1 MICIEKVLTQPV
13 PSDIYTIG
21 APEDVLFFDIET
33 TGLSARSAGLYLIG
47 VLTYTAD
54 ASIAKDRNIASSS
67 DEAQL
72 SAGPSAHRAAS
83 APTSRTTSP
92 DSNEPEAAGHWTLLQ
107 YFCEDVAD
115 EPAVLQAFF
124 ELLRTK
130 KILISYNGDGFD
142 IPFLRHMVE
151 QYRLRASRPHHST
164 ALHERANC
172 PATDES
178 AIADARPLYSFD
190 TVESFDLFKKFR
202 PLKRLLGLPD
212 LKLKSCERFLG
223 IDREDRFTGGELIE
237 VYFEWQKTK
246 APALLDTLL
255 LHNAEDIAN
264 LPNLLPL
271 HRYRSLPHS
280 DFQLRAHECLQ
291 DGTTPIVHLSFTL
304 LSPMSPSAHAP
315 VENGTREATDDRRQ
329 HDTETGVSDARE
341 VTNDRRLHCTDASEN
356 GTREA
361 TDDRRQHGT
370 ETDENDAREVT
381 DDRRLHWPA
390 LTLPKPMDLRGDF
403 WALHAEGSAVELY
416 VQLFEGERKL
426 FFADFEH
433 YYYLPAEDQVIH
445 QSLAAFVD
453 RSARKK
459 ACARNCY
466 QRVSGCFLPECSEV
480 YTPALR
486 AEYRDKLRYAQYSD
500 TLFDDE
506 AKAVAYLKSF
516 LEAAL

>member
-1 MICIEKVLTQPV
+1 MNRKVHMIRIEKALTQPV
-13 PSDIYTIG
+13 PSDLYMIG

-47 VLTYTAD
+47 VLAYTD
-54 ASIAKDRNIASSS
+54 KS
-67 DEAQL
+67 
-72 SAGPSAHRAAS
+72 
-83 APTSRTTSP
+83 
-92 DSNEPEAAGHWTLLQ
+92 WTLLQ
-107 YFCEDVAD
+107 FFCEDVAD

-124 ELLRTK
+124 ELLHTK
-130 KILISYNGDGFD
+130 KILVSYNGDGFD
-142 IPFLRHMVE
+142 IPFLRHMLE
-151 QYRLRASRPHHST
+151 QYGLP
-164 ALHERANC
+164 
-172 PATDES
+172 
-178 AIADARPLYSFD
+178 YSFD
-190 TVESFDLFKKFR
+190 AVESFDLFKKFR

-246 APALLDTLL
+246 TPALLDTLL

-271 HRYRSLPHS
+271 LRYRSLPHS
-280 DFQLRAHECLQ
+280 DFQLRAHERLQ
-291 DGTTPIVHLSFTL
+291 DGGTPLVHLSFTL

-315 VENGTREATDDRRQ
+315 AENATREATDERRQ
-329 HDTETGVSDARE
+329 HHPGAVGNSPRE
-341 VTNDRRLHCTDASEN
+341 E
-356 GTREA
+356 
-361 TDDRRQHGT
+361 TDDRRQ
-370 ETDENDAREVT
+370 
-381 DDRRLHWPA
+381 HWPA

-445 QSLAAFVD
+445 QSLAEFVD

-466 QRVSGCFLPECSEV
+466 QRVTGCFLPEWNEL
-480 YTPALR
+480 YTPALQ

-506 AKAVAYLKSF
+506 VKAVTYLKSF

>member
-1 MICIEKVLTQPV
+1 MIRIEKTLTQPV

-47 VLTYTAD
+47 MLTYTD
-54 ASIAKDRNIASSS
+54 KK
-67 DEAQL
+67 
-72 SAGPSAHRAAS
+72 
-83 APTSRTTSP
+83 
-92 DSNEPEAAGHWTLLQ
+92 WTLLQ

-124 ELLRTK
+124 DLLRTK
-130 KILISYNGDGFD
+130 KTLISYNGDGFD
-142 IPFLRHMVE
+142 IPFLRHMLE
-151 QYRLRASRPHHST
+151 QYGLP
-164 ALHERANC
+164 
-172 PATDES
+172 
-178 AIADARPLYSFD
+178 YSFD
-190 TVESFDLFKKFR
+190 AVESFDLFKKFR
-202 PLKRLLGLPD
+202 PLKRLLNLPD

-246 APALLDTLL
+246 VPAQLDTLL

-271 HRYRSLPHS
+271 LRYRALPHS
-280 DFQLRAHECLQ
+280 DFQLRAHERLQ
-291 DGTTPIVHLSFTL
+291 DAGTPLVHLSFTL
-304 LSPMSPSAHAP
+304 LSPMPPSAHTLA
-315 VENGTREATDDRRQ
+315 ENDTREMTDERGQHCPDAGGNDVREAQDDRRQ
-329 HDTETGVSDARE
+329 H
-341 VTNDRRLHCTDASEN
+341 
-356 GTREA
+356 
-361 TDDRRQHGT
+361 
-370 ETDENDAREVT
+370 
-381 DDRRLHWPA
+381 WPA
-390 LTLPKPMDLRGDF
+390 LALPRPMDLRGDF

-445 QSLAAFVD
+445 QSLAEFVD

-480 YTPALR
+480 YTPALQ

-500 TLFDDE
+500 ALFDDE
-506 AKAVAYLKSF
+506 VKAAAYLKSF

>member
-1 MICIEKVLTQPV
+1 MIRIEKVLTQPV
-13 PSDIYTIG
+13 PSDIYMIG

-47 VLTYTAD
+47 VLTYTD
-54 ASIAKDRNIASSS
+54 KN
-67 DEAQL
+67 
-72 SAGPSAHRAAS
+72 
-83 APTSRTTSP
+83 
-92 DSNEPEAAGHWTLLQ
+92 WTLLQ

-124 ELLRTK
+124 DLLRTK

-142 IPFLRHMVE
+142 IPFLRHMIE
-151 QYRLRASRPHHST
+151 QYGLRAPRPQHGT
-164 ALHERANC
+164 ALHDRADC
-172 PATDES
+172 PATDGS
-178 AIADARPLYSFD
+178 AIDDAPPLYSFD

-202 PLKRLLGLPD
+202 PLKHLLGLPD

-271 HRYRSLPHS
+271 LRYRSLPHS
-280 DFQLRAHECLQ
+280 DFQLRAHERLQ
-291 DGTTPIVHLSFTL
+291 DGGTPLVHLSFTL

-315 VENGTREATDDRRQ
+315 AENATREATDERRQ
-329 HDTETGVSDARE
+329 HHPGAVGNS
-341 VTNDRRLHCTDASEN
+341 
-356 GTREA
+356 TRE
-361 TDDRRQHGT
+361 
-370 ETDENDAREVT
+370 ET

-390 LTLPKPMDLRGDF
+390 LTLPRPMDLRGDF

-445 QSLAAFVD
+445 QSLAEFVD

-506 AKAVAYLKSF
+506 AKAVTYLKSF
-516 LEAAL
+516 LAVYGV

>member
-1 MICIEKVLTQPV
+1 MKGKVHMICIEKVLTQPV

-54 ASIAKDRNIASSS
+54 ASIARESNIIASL
-67 DEAQL
+67 DT
-72 SAGPSAHRAAS
+72 S
-83 APTSRTTSP
+83 APES
-92 DSNEPEAAGHWTLLQ
+92 AGHWTLLQ

-142 IPFLRHMVE
+142 IPFLRHMLE
-151 QYRLRASRPHHST
+151 QYGLP
-164 ALHERANC
+164 
-172 PATDES
+172 
-178 AIADARPLYSFD
+178 YSFD

-202 PLKRLLGLPD
+202 PLKRLLDLPD

-271 HRYRSLPHS
+271 LRYRSLPHS
-280 DFQLRAHECLQ
+280 DFCLRAHERLQ
-291 DGTTPIVHLSFTL
+291 DGVTPLVHLSFTF
-304 LSPMSPSAHAP
+304 LSPMPPSAHAS
-315 VENGTREATDDRRQ
+315 VEN
-329 HDTETGVSDARE
+329 DT
-341 VTNDRRLHCTDASEN
+341 
-356 GTREA
+356 
-361 TDDRRQHGT
+361 
-370 ETDENDAREVT
+370 REVT
-381 DDRRLHWPA
+381 DDRHLHWPA

-426 FFADFEH
+426 FFTDFEH

-445 QSLAAFVD
+445 QSLAEFVD

-466 QRVSGCFLPECSEV
+466 QRVSGCFLPELSEV

-506 AKAVAYLKSF
+506 AKAIAYLKSF
-516 LEAAL
+516 LVYGV

>member
-1 MICIEKVLTQPV
+1 MIRIEKVLTQPV

-33 TGLSARSAGLYLIG
+33 TGLAARSAGLYLIG
-47 VLTYTAD
+47 VLTYTD
-54 ASIAKDRNIASSS
+54 KN
-67 DEAQL
+67 
-72 SAGPSAHRAAS
+72 
-83 APTSRTTSP
+83 
-92 DSNEPEAAGHWTLLQ
+92 WMLLQ
-107 YFCEDVAD
+107 YFCEDVSD

-151 QYRLRASRPHHST
+151 QYGLRAPRPHHST
-164 ALHERANC
+164 VLHDRADC
-172 PATDES
+172 PATDGS
-178 AIADARPLYSFD
+178 AIDDTRPLYSFD

-202 PLKRLLGLPD
+202 PLKHLLGLPD

-271 HRYRSLPHS
+271 LRYRSLPHS
-280 DFQLRAHECLQ
+280 DFQLRAHERLQ
-291 DGTTPIVHLSFTL
+291 DGATPLVHLSFTL

-315 VENGTREATDDRRQ
+315 AENGT
-329 HDTETGVSDARE
+329 
-341 VTNDRRLHCTDASEN
+341 
-356 GTREA
+356 
-361 TDDRRQHGT
+361 
-370 ETDENDAREVT
+370 REVT
-381 DDRRLHWPA
+381 DDRRQHWPA
-390 LTLPKPMDLRGDF
+390 LTLPRPVDLRGDF
-403 WALHAEGSAVELY
+403 WALHAEGRAVELY

-445 QSLAAFVD
+445 QSLAEFVD

-506 AKAVAYLKSF
+506 AKAVTYLKSF

>member
-33 TGLSARSAGLYLIG
+33 TGLSARNAGLYLIG
-47 VLTYTAD
+47 VLTYTTD
-54 ASIAKDRNIASSS
+54 ASIAKERNTASSS
-67 DEAQL
+67 DEVQL
-72 SAGPSAHRAAS
+72 SAVPSAHRAAS
-83 APTSRTTSP
+83 APTSRITASP
-92 DSNEPEAAGHWTLLQ
+92 DRSEPETAGHWTLLQ
-107 YFCEDVAD
+107 YFCKDVAD

-142 IPFLRHMVE
+142 IPFLRHMLE
-151 QYRLRASRPHHST
+151 QYGLP
-164 ALHERANC
+164 
-172 PATDES
+172 
-178 AIADARPLYSFD
+178 YSFD

-202 PLKRLLGLPD
+202 PLKRLLDLPD

-271 HRYRSLPHS
+271 LRYRSLPHS
-280 DFQLRAHECLQ
+280 DFRLRAHERLQ
-291 DGTTPIVHLSFTL
+291 DGSTPLVHLSFTF
-304 LSPMSPSAHAP
+304 LSPMPPSAHAS
-315 VENGTREATDDRRQ
+315 VENDIRKATDDRRLHCTDTGENGTREATDDRRL
-329 HDTETGVSDARE
+329 HCTDAGENDIRE
-341 VTNDRRLHCTDASEN
+341 VTDDRRLHCTDTGES

-361 TDDRRQHGT
+361 TDNRRLHCTNAGGNGT
-370 ETDENDAREVT
+370 REVT

-416 VQLFEGERKL
+416 VQLFKGERKL

-445 QSLAAFVD
+445 QSLAEFVD

-506 AKAVAYLKSF
+506 AKAIAYLKSF
-516 LEAAL
+516 LETAVH

>member
-47 VLTYTAD
+47 VLTYTTD
-54 ASIAKDRNIASSS
+54 ASIAKERNTASSS
-67 DEAQL
+67 DEVQL
-72 SAGPSAHRAAS
+72 SAVPSAHRAAS
-83 APTSRTTSP
+83 APES
-92 DSNEPEAAGHWTLLQ
+92 AGHWTLLQ

-142 IPFLRHMVE
+142 IPFLRHMLE
-151 QYRLRASRPHHST
+151 QYGLP
-164 ALHERANC
+164 
-172 PATDES
+172 
-178 AIADARPLYSFD
+178 YSFD

-202 PLKRLLGLPD
+202 PLKHLLGLPD

-271 HRYRSLPHS
+271 LRYRSLPHS
-280 DFQLRAHECLQ
+280 DFQLRAHERLQ
-291 DGTTPIVHLSFTL
+291 DGSTPLVHLSFTL
-304 LSPMSPSAHAP
+304 LSPMPPSAHSP
-315 VENGTREATDDRRQ
+315 VENGTREVMEDRRQ
-329 HDTETGVSDARE
+329 H
-341 VTNDRRLHCTDASEN
+341 CTDAGEN
-356 GTREA
+356 DIREA
-361 TDDRRQHGT
+361 TDDRHLHWPDAGENGTREVMAGRRQHWPDAG
-370 ETDENDAREVT
+370 ENDTREVT

-445 QSLAAFVD
+445 QSLAEFVD

-466 QRVSGCFLPECSEV
+466 QRVSGCFLPEQSEV

-506 AKAVAYLKSF
+506 AKAIAYLKSF
-516 LEAAL
+516 LEVYGV

>member
-1 MICIEKVLTQPV
+1 MICIEKALTQPV

-47 VLTYTAD
+47 VLTYSAD
-54 ASIAKDRNIASSS
+54 ASIVKGTRTAASSN
-67 DEAQL
+67 EAQL
-72 SAGPSAHRAAS
+72 TAVPSAQSAVSTPIADATAS
-83 APTSRTTSP
+83 LHTSTA
-92 DSNEPEAAGHWTLLQ
+92 EGGHWTLLQ

-130 KILISYNGDGFD
+130 KTLISYNGDGFD

-151 QYRLRASRPHHST
+151 QYGLP
-164 ALHERANC
+164 
-172 PATDES
+172 
-178 AIADARPLYSFD
+178 YSFD
-190 TVESFDLFKKFR
+190 AVESFDLFKKFR

-246 APALLDTLL
+246 VPALLDTLL

-271 HRYRSLPHS
+271 LRYRSLPHS

-291 DGTTPIVHLSFTL
+291 DGVTPLVHLSFTL

-315 VENGTREATDDRRQ
+315 AENATREVTDDRRQHCTDAGENNTREVMAGRRQHCSGAGENGTREA
-329 HDTETGVSDARE
+329 
-341 VTNDRRLHCTDASEN
+341 
-356 GTREA
+356 
-361 TDDRRQHGT
+361 
-370 ETDENDAREVT
+370 T

-390 LTLPKPMDLRGDF
+390 LTLPRPMDLRGDF

-445 QSLAAFVD
+445 QSLAEFVD

-466 QRVSGCFLPECSEV
+466 QRVSGCFLPEFSEV

-516 LEAAL
+516 LVYGV

>member
-1 MICIEKVLTQPV
+1 MIRIEKVLTQPV

-47 VLTYTAD
+47 VLTYTD
-54 ASIAKDRNIASSS
+54 KN
-67 DEAQL
+67 
-72 SAGPSAHRAAS
+72 
-83 APTSRTTSP
+83 
-92 DSNEPEAAGHWTLLQ
+92 WTLLQ
-107 YFCEDVAD
+107 YFCEDVSD

-124 ELLRTK
+124 ELLCTK

-142 IPFLRHMVE
+142 IPFLCHMVE
-151 QYRLRASRPHHST
+151 QYGLRAPRPHHGT
-164 ALHERANC
+164 ASHDRVDC
-172 PATDES
+172 PDTDSS
-178 AIADARPLYSFD
+178 AFADTRPLYSFD

-202 PLKRLLGLPD
+202 PLKHLLDLPD

-271 HRYRSLPHS
+271 LRYRCLPHS

-291 DGTTPIVHLSFTL
+291 DGVTPLVHLSFTL

-315 VENGTREATDDRRQ
+315 AENGT
-329 HDTETGVSDARE
+329 
-341 VTNDRRLHCTDASEN
+341 
-356 GTREA
+356 
-361 TDDRRQHGT
+361 
-370 ETDENDAREVT
+370 REVT
-381 DDRRLHWPA
+381 DDRRQHWPA
-390 LTLPKPMDLRGDF
+390 LTLPRPVDLRGDF
-403 WALHAEGSAVELY
+403 WALHAEGRAVELY

-445 QSLAAFVD
+445 QSLAEFVD

-506 AKAVAYLKSF
+506 AKAVTYLKSF
-516 LEAAL
+516 LEAYGV

>member
-1 MICIEKVLTQPV
+1 MIRIEKVLTQPV

-47 VLTYTAD
+47 VLTYTD
-54 ASIAKDRNIASSS
+54 KN
-67 DEAQL
+67 
-72 SAGPSAHRAAS
+72 
-83 APTSRTTSP
+83 
-92 DSNEPEAAGHWTLLQ
+92 WTLLQ

-151 QYRLRASRPHHST
+151 QYGLHAPRPHHST
-164 ALHERANC
+164 APRDCADC
-172 PATDES
+172 PGTDRS
-178 AIADARPLYSFD
+178 AIDDTRPLYSFD

-202 PLKRLLGLPD
+202 PLKHLLGLPD

-271 HRYRSLPHS
+271 LRYRSLPHS
-280 DFQLRAHECLQ
+280 DFQLRAHERDEC
-291 DGTTPIVHLSFTL
+291 TIHLHY
-304 LSPMSPSAHAP
+304 LS
-315 VENGTREATDDRRQ
+315 
-329 HDTETGVSDARE
+329 
-341 VTNDRRLHCTDASEN
+341 
-356 GTREA
+356 
-361 TDDRRQHGT
+361 
-370 ETDENDAREVT
+370 
-381 DDRRLHWPA
+381 A

-445 QSLAAFVD
+445 QSLAEFVD

-506 AKAVAYLKSF
+506 AKAVTYLKSF
-516 LEAAL
+516 LAVYGVRPQCRQLNI

>member
-1 MICIEKVLTQPV
+1 MIRIEKVLTQPV

-21 APEDVLFFDIET
+21 VPEDVLFFDIET

-47 VLTYTAD
+47 VLTYTD
-54 ASIAKDRNIASSS
+54 KN
-67 DEAQL
+67 
-72 SAGPSAHRAAS
+72 
-83 APTSRTTSP
+83 
-92 DSNEPEAAGHWTLLQ
+92 WTLLQ

-151 QYRLRASRPHHST
+151 QYGLRTPRPHHST
-164 ALHERANC
+164 ALHDRADC
-172 PATDES
+172 PATDGS
-178 AIADARPLYSFD
+178 AIADAPPLYSFD

-202 PLKRLLGLPD
+202 PLKHLLGLPD

-271 HRYRSLPHS
+271 LRYRSLPHS
-280 DFQLRAHECLQ
+280 EFQLRAHERLQ
-291 DGTTPIVHLSFTL
+291 DGGTPLVHLSFTL

-315 VENGTREATDDRRQ
+315 AESGTRGATDDRPQHHPGAGENDTRDVMDDRRQHCSGAVGNSPREATDDRRQ
-329 HDTETGVSDARE
+329 
-341 VTNDRRLHCTDASEN
+341 
-356 GTREA
+356 
-361 TDDRRQHGT
+361 
-370 ETDENDAREVT
+370 
-381 DDRRLHWPA
+381 HWPA

-426 FFADFEH
+426 FFTDFEH

-445 QSLAAFVD
+445 QSLAEFVD

-466 QRVSGCFLPECSEV
+466 QRVSGSFLPEYSEV

-506 AKAVAYLKSF
+506 AKAVAYLKSI
-516 LEAAL
+516 LVYGV

>member
-1 MICIEKVLTQPV
+1 MKGKVHMICIEKALTQPV

-47 VLTYTAD
+47 VLTYTD
-54 ASIAKDRNIASSS
+54 QN
-67 DEAQL
+67 
-72 SAGPSAHRAAS
+72 
-83 APTSRTTSP
+83 
-92 DSNEPEAAGHWTLLQ
+92 WTLLQ

-151 QYRLRASRPHHST
+151 QYGLRAPRPHHST
-164 ALHERANC
+164 ALHDRADC

-202 PLKRLLGLPD
+202 PLKHLLGLPD

-246 APALLDTLL
+246 VPTLLDTLL

-271 HRYRSLPHS
+271 LRYRSLPHS

-291 DGTTPIVHLSFTL
+291 DGGTPLVHLSFTL
-304 LSPMSPSAHAP
+304 LSPMPPSAHAP
-315 VENGTREATDDRRQ
+315 AENGTRKATDDR
-329 HDTETGVSDARE
+329 H
-341 VTNDRRLHCTDASEN
+341 LHCT
-356 GTREA
+356 
-361 TDDRRQHGT
+361 
-370 ETDENDAREVT
+370 
-381 DDRRLHWPA
+381 A

-445 QSLAAFVD
+445 QSLAEFVD
-453 RSARKK
+453 RSARRK

-506 AKAVAYLKSF
+506 AKAVTYLKSF
-516 LEAAL
+516 LEPAVH

>member
-1 MICIEKVLTQPV
+1 MIRIEKVLTQPV

-33 TGLSARSAGLYLIG
+33 TGLSARSASLYLIG
-47 VLTYTAD
+47 VLTYTD
-54 ASIAKDRNIASSS
+54 KN
-67 DEAQL
+67 
-72 SAGPSAHRAAS
+72 
-83 APTSRTTSP
+83 
-92 DSNEPEAAGHWTLLQ
+92 WTLLQ

-151 QYRLRASRPHHST
+151 QYGLRTPRPHRST
-164 ALHERANC
+164 ALHDCADC

-178 AIADARPLYSFD
+178 IADAPPLYSFD
-190 TVESFDLFKKFR
+190 TIESFDLFKKFR
-202 PLKRLLGLPD
+202 PLKHLLNLPD

-271 HRYRSLPHS
+271 LRYRSLPHS
-280 DFQLRAHECLQ
+280 NFQLRAHERLQ
-291 DGTTPIVHLSFTL
+291 DGTTPLVHLSFTL

-315 VENGTREATDDRRQ
+315 VEN
-329 HDTETGVSDARE
+329 DTHE
-341 VTNDRRLHCTDASEN
+341 VTEARRLHCTDAGENDTREVMAGRRQHCIDTGEN

-361 TDDRRQHGT
+361 TDDRRQ
-370 ETDENDAREVT
+370 
-381 DDRRLHWPA
+381 HWPA

-445 QSLAAFVD
+445 QSLAEFVD

-516 LEAAL
+516 LIYGV

>member
-1 MICIEKVLTQPV
+1 MQTTAVLLLCMPAFPAFESFISLPIIKGKVHMIRIEKALTQPV

-47 VLTYTAD
+47 MLTYTD
-54 ASIAKDRNIASSS
+54 KK
-67 DEAQL
+67 
-72 SAGPSAHRAAS
+72 
-83 APTSRTTSP
+83 
-92 DSNEPEAAGHWTLLQ
+92 WTLLQ
-107 YFCEDVAD
+107 YFCENVAD

-130 KILISYNGDGFD
+130 KMLISYNGDGFD
-142 IPFLRHMVE
+142 IPFLRHMLE
-151 QYRLRASRPHHST
+151 QYRLP
-164 ALHERANC
+164 
-172 PATDES
+172 
-178 AIADARPLYSFD
+178 YSFD
-190 TVESFDLFKKFR
+190 TVESFDLFKQFR
-202 PLKRLLGLPD
+202 PLKRLLNLPD

-246 APALLDTLL
+246 VPALLDTLL

-271 HRYRSLPHS
+271 LRYRALPHS
-280 DFQLRAHECLQ
+280 DFQLRTHERLQ
-291 DGTTPIVHLSFTL
+291 DAGTPLVHLSFTL
-304 LSPMSPSAHAP
+304 LAPMSPSAHVPA
-315 VENGTREATDDRRQ
+315 ENAT
-329 HDTETGVSDARE
+329 
-341 VTNDRRLHCTDASEN
+341 
-356 GTREA
+356 
-361 TDDRRQHGT
+361 
-370 ETDENDAREVT
+370 REVT
-381 DDRRLHWPA
+381 DDRRLHCIDAGENGNREATEDRRQHWPA
-390 LTLPKPMDLRGDF
+390 LTLPRPVDLRGDF
-403 WALHAEGSAVELY
+403 WALHAEGSTVELY

-445 QSLAAFVD
+445 QSLAEFVD

-506 AKAVAYLKSF
+506 TKAVTYLKSF
-516 LEAAL
+516 LEAYGV

>member
-1 MICIEKVLTQPV
+1 MIRIEKALTQPV

-47 VLTYTAD
+47 MLTYTD
-54 ASIAKDRNIASSS
+54 KK
-67 DEAQL
+67 
-72 SAGPSAHRAAS
+72 
-83 APTSRTTSP
+83 
-92 DSNEPEAAGHWTLLQ
+92 WTLLQ
-107 YFCEDVAD
+107 FFCEDVAD
-115 EPAVLQAFF
+115 EPEVLQAFF
-124 ELLRTK
+124 ELLHTK
-130 KILISYNGDGFD
+130 KTLISYNGDGFD
-142 IPFLRHMVE
+142 IPFLRHMLE
-151 QYRLRASRPHHST
+151 QYGLP
-164 ALHERANC
+164 
-172 PATDES
+172 
-178 AIADARPLYSFD
+178 YSFD
-190 TVESFDLFKKFR
+190 AVESFDLFKQFR
-202 PLKRLLGLPD
+202 PLKRLLNLPD

-246 APALLDTLL
+246 VPALLDTLL

-271 HRYRSLPHS
+271 LRYRALPHS
-280 DFQLRAHECLQ
+280 DFQLRAHERLQ
-291 DGTTPIVHLSFTL
+291 DTGTPLVHLSFTL
-304 LSPMSPSAHAP
+304 LSPMPPSAHAP
-315 VENGTREATDDRRQ
+315 VENGTREVQDERRQ
-329 HDTETGVSDARE
+329 HW
-341 VTNDRRLHCTDASEN
+341 SE
-356 GTREA
+356 
-361 TDDRRQHGT
+361 H
-370 ETDENDAREVT
+370 
-381 DDRRLHWPA
+381 A
-390 LTLPKPMDLRGDF
+390 LPQPMDLRGDF

-445 QSLAAFVD
+445 QSLAEFVD

-466 QRVSGCFLPECSEV
+466 QRVTGCFLPECSEV
-480 YTPALR
+480 YTPALQ

-500 TLFDDE
+500 ALFDDE
-506 AKAVAYLKSF
+506 AKAAAYLKSF

>member
-1 MICIEKVLTQPV
+1 MICIEKALAQPV

-21 APEDVLFFDIET
+21 APEEVLFFDIET

-47 VLTYTAD
+47 ILTYTAD
-54 ASIAKDRNIASSS
+54 ASIVKGTRTTASS

-72 SAGPSAHRAAS
+72 TAVPSAQSAVSTPIADATASLHTSAAEGG
-83 APTSRTTSP
+83 R
-92 DSNEPEAAGHWTLLQ
+92 WTLLQ

-130 KILISYNGDGFD
+130 KTLISYNGDGFD

-151 QYRLRASRPHHST
+151 QYGLP
-164 ALHERANC
+164 
-172 PATDES
+172 
-178 AIADARPLYSFD
+178 YSFD
-190 TVESFDLFKKFR
+190 AVESFDLFKKFR

-246 APALLDTLL
+246 VPALLDTLL

-271 HRYRSLPHS
+271 LRYRTLPHS
-280 DFQLRAHECLQ
+280 DFRLRAHERLQ
-291 DGTTPIVHLSFTL
+291 DGGTPLVHLSFTL
-304 LSPMSPSAHAP
+304 LSPMPPSAHAP
-315 VENGTREATDDRRQ
+315 VENGTREVTDDCGR
-329 HDTETGVSDARE
+329 HWPDA
-341 VTNDRRLHCTDASEN
+341 
-356 GTREA
+356 G
-361 TDDRRQHGT
+361 
-370 ETDENDAREVT
+370 ENDAREVT
-381 DDRRLHWPA
+381 DARRLHWPKHA
-390 LTLPKPMDLRGDF
+390 LPKPMDLRGDF

-445 QSLAAFVD
+445 QSLAEFVD

-466 QRVSGCFLPECSEV
+466 QRVTGCFLPELSEV
-480 YTPALR
+480 FTPALR
-486 AEYRDKLRYAQYSD
+486 ADYRDKLRYAQYSD
-500 TLFDDE
+500 TLFDDQ
-506 AKAVAYLKSF
+506 AKATAYLRSF
-516 LEAAL
+516 LETAL

>member
-1 MICIEKVLTQPV
+1 MIRIEKALTQPV
-13 PSDIYTIG
+13 PTDIYTIG

-47 VLTYTAD
+47 MLTYTD
-54 ASIAKDRNIASSS
+54 KK
-67 DEAQL
+67 
-72 SAGPSAHRAAS
+72 
-83 APTSRTTSP
+83 
-92 DSNEPEAAGHWTLLQ
+92 WTLLQ

-130 KILISYNGDGFD
+130 KTLISYNGDGFD
-142 IPFLRHMVE
+142 IPFLRHMLE
-151 QYRLRASRPHHST
+151 QYGLP
-164 ALHERANC
+164 
-172 PATDES
+172 
-178 AIADARPLYSFD
+178 YSFD
-190 TVESFDLFKKFR
+190 AVESFDLFKKFR
-202 PLKRLLGLPD
+202 PLKRLLNLPD

-271 HRYRSLPHS
+271 LRYRALPHS
-280 DFQLRAHECLQ
+280 DFQLRAHERDEC
-291 DGTTPIVHLSFTL
+291 TIHLHYL
-304 LSPMSPSAHAP
+304 SAHA
-315 VENGTREATDDRRQ
+315 
-329 HDTETGVSDARE
+329 
-341 VTNDRRLHCTDASEN
+341 
-356 GTREA
+356 
-361 TDDRRQHGT
+361 
-370 ETDENDAREVT
+370 
-381 DDRRLHWPA
+381 
-390 LTLPKPMDLRGDF
+390 LPRPMDLRGDF

-445 QSLAAFVD
+445 QSLAEFVD

-480 YTPALR
+480 YTPALQ

-500 TLFDDE
+500 ALFDDE
-506 AKAVAYLKSF
+506 VKAAAYLKSF

>member
-47 VLTYTAD
+47 VLTYTTD
-54 ASIAKDRNIASSS
+54 ASIAKERNTASSS
-67 DEAQL
+67 DEVQL
-72 SAGPSAHRAAS
+72 SAVPSAHRAAS
-83 APTSRTTSP
+83 APES
-92 DSNEPEAAGHWTLLQ
+92 AGHWTLLQ

-142 IPFLRHMVE
+142 IPFLRHMLE
-151 QYRLRASRPHHST
+151 QYGLP
-164 ALHERANC
+164 
-172 PATDES
+172 
-178 AIADARPLYSFD
+178 YSFD

-202 PLKRLLGLPD
+202 PLKRLLDLPD

-271 HRYRSLPHS
+271 LRYRSLPHS
-280 DFQLRAHECLQ
+280 DFQLRAHERLQ
-291 DGTTPIVHLSFTL
+291 DGSTPLVHLSFTF
-304 LSPMSPSAHAP
+304 LSPMPPLAHAS
-315 VENGTREATDDRRQ
+315 VENDIREA
-329 HDTETGVSDARE
+329 
-341 VTNDRRLHCTDASEN
+341 
-356 GTREA
+356 
-361 TDDRRQHGT
+361 
-370 ETDENDAREVT
+370 T

-390 LTLPKPMDLRGDF
+390 LTLPKPMDFRGDF

-445 QSLAAFVD
+445 QSLAEFVD

-506 AKAVAYLKSF
+506 AKAIAYLKSF
-516 LEAAL
+516 LVYGV

>member
-1 MICIEKVLTQPV
+1 MKGKVHMIRIEKVLTQPV

-47 VLTYTAD
+47 VLTYTD
-54 ASIAKDRNIASSS
+54 KN
-67 DEAQL
+67 
-72 SAGPSAHRAAS
+72 
-83 APTSRTTSP
+83 
-92 DSNEPEAAGHWTLLQ
+92 WMLLQ
-107 YFCEDVAD
+107 YFCEDVSD

-151 QYRLRASRPHHST
+151 QYGLRAPRPHHST
-164 ALHERANC
+164 VLHDRADC
-172 PATDES
+172 PATDGS
-178 AIADARPLYSFD
+178 AIDDTRPLYSFD

-202 PLKRLLGLPD
+202 PLKHLLGLPD

-271 HRYRSLPHS
+271 LRYRSLPHS
-280 DFQLRAHECLQ
+280 DFQLRAHECLK
-291 DGTTPIVHLSFTL
+291 DGGTPLVHLSFTL

-315 VENGTREATDDRRQ
+315 AENATREVTDDRRQ
-329 HDTETGVSDARE
+329 H
-341 VTNDRRLHCTDASEN
+341 CIDASEN

-361 TDDRRQHGT
+361 TDDRRQHCSGAGENGT
-370 ETDENDAREVT
+370 REAT

-390 LTLPKPMDLRGDF
+390 LTLPRPMDLRGDF

-445 QSLAAFVD
+445 QSLAEFVD

-506 AKAVAYLKSF
+506 AKAVTYLKSF
-516 LEAAL
+516 LEAYGV

>member
-1 MICIEKVLTQPV
+1 MIRIEKVLTQPV
-13 PSDIYTIG
+13 PSDIYMIG

-47 VLTYTAD
+47 VLTYTD
-54 ASIAKDRNIASSS
+54 KN
-67 DEAQL
+67 
-72 SAGPSAHRAAS
+72 
-83 APTSRTTSP
+83 
-92 DSNEPEAAGHWTLLQ
+92 WTLLQ
-107 YFCEDVAD
+107 YFCEDVSD

-142 IPFLRHMVE
+142 IPFLCHMVE
-151 QYRLRASRPHHST
+151 QYGLRAPRPHHST
-164 ALHERANC
+164 ALHDRVDC
-172 PATDES
+172 PATDGS

-202 PLKRLLGLPD
+202 PLKHLLGLPD

-271 HRYRSLPHS
+271 LRYRSLPHS
-280 DFQLRAHECLQ
+280 DFQLRAHECLK
-291 DGTTPIVHLSFTL
+291 DGGTPLVHLSFTL

-315 VENGTREATDDRRQ
+315 AENDTREVTEARRLHCTDAGENATREATDDRR
-329 HDTETGVSDARE
+329 
-341 VTNDRRLHCTDASEN
+341 LHCIDAGEN
-356 GTREA
+356 GT
-361 TDDRRQHGT
+361 
-370 ETDENDAREVT
+370 REVT
-381 DDRRLHWPA
+381 DDRRQHWPA
-390 LTLPKPMDLRGDF
+390 LTLPRPVDLRGDF
-403 WALHAEGSAVELY
+403 WALHAEGRAVELY

-445 QSLAAFVD
+445 QSLAEFVD

-506 AKAVAYLKSF
+506 AKAVTYLKSF
-516 LEAAL
+516 LEAYGV

>member
-1 MICIEKVLTQPV
+1 MIRIEKVLTQPV

-47 VLTYTAD
+47 VLTYTD
-54 ASIAKDRNIASSS
+54 KN
-67 DEAQL
+67 
-72 SAGPSAHRAAS
+72 
-83 APTSRTTSP
+83 
-92 DSNEPEAAGHWTLLQ
+92 WTLLQ

-142 IPFLRHMVE
+142 IPFLHHMVE
-151 QYRLRASRPHHST
+151 QYGLRTPRPHHST
-164 ALHERANC
+164 ALHDRADC
-172 PATDES
+172 PATDGS
-178 AIADARPLYSFD
+178 TIADAPPLYSFD

-202 PLKRLLGLPD
+202 PLKHLLGLPD

-271 HRYRSLPHS
+271 LRYRALPHS

-291 DGTTPIVHLSFTL
+291 DGGTPLVHLSFTL

-315 VENGTREATDDRRQ
+315 AESGTREATDDRRQ
-329 HDTETGVSDARE
+329 H
-341 VTNDRRLHCTDASEN
+341 
-356 GTREA
+356 
-361 TDDRRQHGT
+361 
-370 ETDENDAREVT
+370 
-381 DDRRLHWPA
+381 WPA
-390 LTLPKPMDLRGDF
+390 LTLPRPVDLRGDF

-445 QSLAAFVD
+445 QSLAEFVD

-506 AKAVAYLKSF
+506 AKAVTYLKSF
-516 LEAAL
+516 LEAYGV

>member
-1 MICIEKVLTQPV
+1 MKGKVHMICIEKVLTQPV

-47 VLTYTAD
+47 VLTYTA
-54 ASIAKDRNIASSS
+54 ATSIAEESNTASSS
-67 DEAQL
+67 DEAQI
-72 SAGPSAHRAAS
+72 SAVPSAHRAAS
-83 APTSRTTSP
+83 APES
-92 DSNEPEAAGHWTLLQ
+92 AGHWTLLQ

-124 ELLRTK
+124 ELLGTK
-130 KILISYNGDGFD
+130 KTLISYNGDGFD
-142 IPFLRHMVE
+142 IPFLRHMLE
-151 QYRLRASRPHHST
+151 QYGLP
-164 ALHERANC
+164 
-172 PATDES
+172 
-178 AIADARPLYSFD
+178 YSFD

-202 PLKRLLGLPD
+202 PLKRLLDLPD

-271 HRYRSLPHS
+271 LRYRVLPHS
-280 DFQLRAHECLQ
+280 DFRLRAHERLQ
-291 DGTTPIVHLSFTL
+291 DGATSLVHLSFTF
-304 LSPMSPSAHAP
+304 LSPMPPSAHAP
-315 VENGTREATDDRRQ
+315 VENGTREA
-329 HDTETGVSDARE
+329 
-341 VTNDRRLHCTDASEN
+341 
-356 GTREA
+356 
-361 TDDRRQHGT
+361 
-370 ETDENDAREVT
+370 T

-445 QSLAAFVD
+445 QSLAEFVD

-466 QRVSGCFLPECSEV
+466 QRVSGCFLPELSEV
-480 YTPALR
+480 YTPVLR

-506 AKAVAYLKSF
+506 AKAIAYLKSF
-516 LEAAL
+516 LVYGV

>member
-47 VLTYTAD
+47 VLTYTD
-54 ASIAKDRNIASSS
+54 KN
-67 DEAQL
+67 
-72 SAGPSAHRAAS
+72 
-83 APTSRTTSP
+83 
-92 DSNEPEAAGHWTLLQ
+92 WTLLQ

-151 QYRLRASRPHHST
+151 QYGLRAPRPHHST
-164 ALHERANC
+164 ALHDRADC
-172 PATDES
+172 PATDGS
-178 AIADARPLYSFD
+178 AIADAPPLYSFD

-202 PLKRLLGLPD
+202 PLKHLLGLPD

-271 HRYRSLPHS
+271 LRYRSLPHS
-280 DFQLRAHECLQ
+280 DFQLRAHERDEC
-291 DGTTPIVHLSFTL
+291 TIHLHY
-304 LSPMSPSAHAP
+304 LS
-315 VENGTREATDDRRQ
+315 
-329 HDTETGVSDARE
+329 
-341 VTNDRRLHCTDASEN
+341 
-356 GTREA
+356 
-361 TDDRRQHGT
+361 
-370 ETDENDAREVT
+370 
-381 DDRRLHWPA
+381 A

-403 WALHAEGSAVELY
+403 WALHAEGNAVELY

-445 QSLAAFVD
+445 QSLAEFVD

-480 YTPALR
+480 YTPTLR

-506 AKAVAYLKSF
+506 AKAVTYLKSF
-516 LEAAL
+516 LEAYGV

>member
-1 MICIEKVLTQPV
+1 MQTTAVLLLCLPAFPAFESFISLPIIKGKVHMIRIEKALTQPV
-13 PSDIYTIG
+13 PSDIYAIG

-47 VLTYTAD
+47 MLTYTD
-54 ASIAKDRNIASSS
+54 KN
-67 DEAQL
+67 
-72 SAGPSAHRAAS
+72 
-83 APTSRTTSP
+83 
-92 DSNEPEAAGHWTLLQ
+92 WTLLQ
-107 YFCEDVAD
+107 FFCEDVAD
-115 EPAVLQAFF
+115 EPAVLQSFF
-124 ELLRTK
+124 DLLRTK
-130 KILISYNGDGFD
+130 KTLISYNGDGFD

-151 QYRLRASRPHHST
+151 QYGLP
-164 ALHERANC
+164 
-172 PATDES
+172 
-178 AIADARPLYSFD
+178 YSFD

-202 PLKRLLGLPD
+202 PLKRLLNLPD

-223 IDREDRFTGGELIE
+223 IDREDRFTSGELIE

-271 HRYRSLPHS
+271 LRYRALPHS
-280 DFQLRAHECLQ
+280 DFQLRAHER
-291 DGTTPIVHLSFTL
+291 DERTIHLHYLSTL
-304 LSPMSPSAHAP
+304 
-315 VENGTREATDDRRQ
+315 
-329 HDTETGVSDARE
+329 
-341 VTNDRRLHCTDASEN
+341 
-356 GTREA
+356 
-361 TDDRRQHGT
+361 
-370 ETDENDAREVT
+370 
-381 DDRRLHWPA
+381 A
-390 LTLPKPMDLRGDF
+390 LPRPMDLREDF
-403 WALHAEGSAVELY
+403 WALHAEDSAVELY

-445 QSLAAFVD
+445 QSLAEFVD

-480 YTPALR
+480 YTPALQ

-500 TLFDDE
+500 ALFDDE
-506 AKAVAYLKSF
+506 AKAVTYLKSF
-516 LEAAL
+516 LETAL

>member
-1 MICIEKVLTQPV
+1 MIRIEKVLTQPV
-13 PSDIYTIG
+13 PSDIYMIG

-47 VLTYTAD
+47 VLTYTD
-54 ASIAKDRNIASSS
+54 KN
-67 DEAQL
+67 
-72 SAGPSAHRAAS
+72 
-83 APTSRTTSP
+83 
-92 DSNEPEAAGHWTLLQ
+92 WTLLQ

-124 ELLRTK
+124 DLLRTK

-151 QYRLRASRPHHST
+151 QYGLRAPRPHHST
-164 ALHERANC
+164 VLHDRADC
-172 PATDES
+172 PATDGS
-178 AIADARPLYSFD
+178 AIDDTRPLYSFD

-271 HRYRSLPHS
+271 LRYRSLPHS
-280 DFQLRAHECLQ
+280 EFQLRAHECLQ
-291 DGTTPIVHLSFTL
+291 DGGTPLVHLSFTL
-304 LSPMSPSAHAP
+304 LSPMSPSAHATA
-315 VENGTREATDDRRQ
+315 ENATREATDDRR
-329 HDTETGVSDARE
+329 
-341 VTNDRRLHCTDASEN
+341 LHCIDAGEN
-356 GTREA
+356 GT
-361 TDDRRQHGT
+361 
-370 ETDENDAREVT
+370 REVT

-426 FFADFEH
+426 FFTDFEH

-445 QSLAAFVD
+445 QSLAEFVD

-506 AKAVAYLKSF
+506 AKTVAYLKSF
-516 LEAAL
+516 LVYGV

>member
-1 MICIEKVLTQPV
+1 MKGKVHMICIEKVLTQPV

-54 ASIAKDRNIASSS
+54 ASIARESNIIASL
-67 DEAQL
+67 DT
-72 SAGPSAHRAAS
+72 S
-83 APTSRTTSP
+83 APES
-92 DSNEPEAAGHWTLLQ
+92 AGHWTLLQ

-124 ELLRTK
+124 ELLCTK

-142 IPFLRHMVE
+142 IPFLRHMLE
-151 QYRLRASRPHHST
+151 QYGLP
-164 ALHERANC
+164 
-172 PATDES
+172 
-178 AIADARPLYSFD
+178 YSFD

-202 PLKRLLGLPD
+202 PLKHLLGLPD

-271 HRYRSLPHS
+271 LRYRVLPHS
-280 DFQLRAHECLQ
+280 DFRLRAHERLQ
-291 DGTTPIVHLSFTL
+291 DGVTPLVHLSFTF
-304 LSPMSPSAHAP
+304 LSPMPPSAHSP
-315 VENGTREATDDRRQ
+315 VENGTREVMEDRRQHCTDAGENDIREATDDRRQ
-329 HDTETGVSDARE
+329 H
-341 VTNDRRLHCTDASEN
+341 CTDADENDTREVMAGRRQHCIDVGEN
-356 GTREA
+356 GT
-361 TDDRRQHGT
+361 H
-370 ETDENDAREVT
+370 EVT

-445 QSLAAFVD
+445 QSLAEFVD

-466 QRVSGCFLPECSEV
+466 QRVTGCFLPECSEV

-506 AKAVAYLKSF
+506 AKAIAYLKSF
-516 LEAAL
+516 LVYGV

>member
-1 MICIEKVLTQPV
+1 MIRIEKVLTQPV

-47 VLTYTAD
+47 VLTYTA
-54 ASIAKDRNIASSS
+54 ATSIAEESNTASSS
-67 DEAQL
+67 DEAQI
-72 SAGPSAHRAAS
+72 SAVPSAHRAAS
-83 APTSRTTSP
+83 APES
-92 DSNEPEAAGHWTLLQ
+92 AGHWTLLQ

-130 KILISYNGDGFD
+130 KTLISYNGDGFD
-142 IPFLRHMVE
+142 IPFLRHMLE
-151 QYRLRASRPHHST
+151 QYGLP
-164 ALHERANC
+164 
-172 PATDES
+172 
-178 AIADARPLYSFD
+178 YSFD

-202 PLKRLLGLPD
+202 PLKRLLDLPD

-223 IDREDRFTGGELIE
+223 IDRGDRFTGGELIE

-271 HRYRSLPHS
+271 LRYRSLPHS
-280 DFQLRAHECLQ
+280 DFRLRAHERLQ
-291 DGTTPIVHLSFTL
+291 DGATPLVHLSFTF
-304 LSPMSPSAHAP
+304 LSPMPPSAHAS
-315 VENGTREATDDRRQ
+315 VEN
-329 HDTETGVSDARE
+329 DT
-341 VTNDRRLHCTDASEN
+341 
-356 GTREA
+356 
-361 TDDRRQHGT
+361 
-370 ETDENDAREVT
+370 REVT
-381 DDRRLHWPA
+381 DDRHLHWPA

-445 QSLAAFVD
+445 QSLAEFVD

-466 QRVSGCFLPECSEV
+466 QRVTGCFLPELSEV

-506 AKAVAYLKSF
+506 AKAIAYLKSF
-516 LEAAL
+516 LVYGV

>member
-1 MICIEKVLTQPV
+1 MIRIEKVLTQPV
-13 PSDIYTIG
+13 PSDIYMIG

-47 VLTYTAD
+47 VLTYTD
-54 ASIAKDRNIASSS
+54 KN
-67 DEAQL
+67 
-72 SAGPSAHRAAS
+72 
-83 APTSRTTSP
+83 
-92 DSNEPEAAGHWTLLQ
+92 WTLLQ

-151 QYRLRASRPHHST
+151 QYGLRAPRPHHST
-164 ALHERANC
+164 ALHDRVDC
-172 PATDES
+172 PATDGS
-178 AIADARPLYSFD
+178 AIADAPPLYSFD

-202 PLKRLLGLPD
+202 PLKHLLGLPD

-271 HRYRSLPHS
+271 LRYRSLPHS
-280 DFQLRAHECLQ
+280 DFQLRAHECLK
-291 DGTTPIVHLSFTL
+291 DGGTPLVHLSFTL

-315 VENGTREATDDRRQ
+315 AEN
-329 HDTETGVSDARE
+329 DTRE
-341 VTNDRRLHCTDASEN
+341 VTEARRLHCTDAGENDTREVMAGRRQHCSGAGEN

-361 TDDRRQHGT
+361 
-370 ETDENDAREVT
+370 T

-390 LTLPKPMDLRGDF
+390 LTLPRPMDLRGDF

-445 QSLAAFVD
+445 QSLAEFVD

-466 QRVSGCFLPECSEV
+466 QRVSGCFLPEFSEV

-500 TLFDDE
+500 ALFDDE

-516 LEAAL
+516 LVYGV

>member
-1 MICIEKVLTQPV
+1 MKGKVHMICIEKVLTQPV

-54 ASIAKDRNIASSS
+54 ASIARESNIIASL
-67 DEAQL
+67 DT
-72 SAGPSAHRAAS
+72 S
-83 APTSRTTSP
+83 APES
-92 DSNEPEAAGHWTLLQ
+92 AGHWTLLQ

-124 ELLRTK
+124 ELLCTK

-142 IPFLRHMVE
+142 IPFLRHMLE
-151 QYRLRASRPHHST
+151 QYGLP
-164 ALHERANC
+164 
-172 PATDES
+172 
-178 AIADARPLYSFD
+178 YSFD

-202 PLKRLLGLPD
+202 PLKHLLGLPD

-271 HRYRSLPHS
+271 LRYRSLPHS
-280 DFQLRAHECLQ
+280 DFRLRAHERLQ
-291 DGTTPIVHLSFTL
+291 DGVTPLVHLSFTF
-304 LSPMSPSAHAP
+304 LSPMPPSAHSP
-315 VENGTREATDDRRQ
+315 VENGTREVMEDRRQ
-329 HDTETGVSDARE
+329 H
-341 VTNDRRLHCTDASEN
+341 CTDAGEN
-356 GTREA
+356 DIREA
-361 TDDRRQHGT
+361 TDDRHLHWPDAG
-370 ETDENDAREVT
+370 ENDTREVT
-381 DDRRLHWPA
+381 VDRRLHWPA

-445 QSLAAFVD
+445 QSLAEFVD

-466 QRVSGCFLPECSEV
+466 QRVTGCFLPELSEV

-506 AKAVAYLKSF
+506 AKAIAYLKSF
-516 LEAAL
+516 LAYGV

>member
-1 MICIEKVLTQPV
+1 MIRIEKALTQPV

-47 VLTYTAD
+47 VLMCTD
-54 ASIAKDRNIASSS
+54 KC
-67 DEAQL
+67 
-72 SAGPSAHRAAS
+72 
-83 APTSRTTSP
+83 
-92 DSNEPEAAGHWTLLQ
+92 WTLLQ
-107 YFCEDVAD
+107 FFCEDVAD

-130 KILISYNGDGFD
+130 KTLISYNGDGFD
-142 IPFLRHMVE
+142 IPFLRHMLE
-151 QYRLRASRPHHST
+151 QYGLP
-164 ALHERANC
+164 
-172 PATDES
+172 
-178 AIADARPLYSFD
+178 YSFD
-190 TVESFDLFKKFR
+190 AVESFDLFKKFR
-202 PLKRLLGLPD
+202 PLKRLLNLPD

-271 HRYRSLPHS
+271 LRYLTLPHS
-280 DFQLRAHECLQ
+280 DFQLRAHERLQ
-291 DGTTPIVHLSFTL
+291 DGGTPLVHLSFTL
-304 LSPMSPSAHAP
+304 LSPMPPSAQVPA
-315 VENGTREATDDRRQ
+315 ENDE
-329 HDTETGVSDARE
+329 RE
-341 VTNDRRLHCTDASEN
+341 VTDACGQHCPDV
-356 GTREA
+356 G
-361 TDDRRQHGT
+361 
-370 ETDENDAREVT
+370 ENDAREVT
-381 DDRRLHWPA
+381 DSHGPHCPDTGENDDREVMDDRRPHWPA
-390 LTLPKPMDLRGDF
+390 LALPQPMDLRGDF

-445 QSLAAFVD
+445 QSLAEFVD

-480 YTPALR
+480 YTPALQ

-500 TLFDDE
+500 ALFDDE
-506 AKAVAYLKSF
+506 VKAAAYLKSF
-516 LEAAL
+516 LETAL

>member
-47 VLTYTAD
+47 MLTYTVD
-54 ASIAKDRNIASSS
+54 ASITKERNT
-67 DEAQL
+67 
-72 SAGPSAHRAAS
+72 S
-83 APTSRTTSP
+83 APTSSITTSP
-92 DSNEPEAAGHWTLLQ
+92 DSNEPETAGHWTLLQ

-151 QYRLRASRPHHST
+151 QYGLP
-164 ALHERANC
+164 
-172 PATDES
+172 
-178 AIADARPLYSFD
+178 YSFD
-190 TVESFDLFKKFR
+190 TVKSFDLFKKFR
-202 PLKRLLGLPD
+202 PLKHLLGLPD

-255 LHNAEDIAN
+255 LHNAEDIVN

-271 HRYRSLPHS
+271 LRYRALPHS
-280 DFQLRAHECLQ
+280 DFHLRAHERLQ
-291 DGTTPIVHLSFTL
+291 DGGTPLVHLSFTL
-304 LSPMSPSAHAP
+304 LSPMPPSAHAP
-315 VENGTREATDDRRQ
+315 VENDAREATDDRRQ
-329 HDTETGVSDARE
+329 HDTDAGGSDA
-341 VTNDRRLHCTDASEN
+341 
-356 GTREA
+356 REA
-361 TDDRRQHGT
+361 TDDRHLHWPDA
-370 ETDENDAREVT
+370 DENTTREVTDDRREHDTDAGGSDAREAT
-381 DDRRLHWPA
+381 DDRRLHWPT

-445 QSLAAFVD
+445 QSLAEFVD

-516 LEAAL
+516 LAVYGV

>member
-47 VLTYTAD
+47 VLTYTD
-54 ASIAKDRNIASSS
+54 KN
-67 DEAQL
+67 
-72 SAGPSAHRAAS
+72 
-83 APTSRTTSP
+83 
-92 DSNEPEAAGHWTLLQ
+92 WTLLQ

-124 ELLRTK
+124 ELLCTK

-151 QYRLRASRPHHST
+151 QYGLP
-164 ALHERANC
+164 
-172 PATDES
+172 
-178 AIADARPLYSFD
+178 YSFD

-202 PLKRLLGLPD
+202 PLKHLLGLPD

-255 LHNAEDIAN
+255 LHNAEDITN

-271 HRYRSLPHS
+271 LRYRALPRS
-280 DFQLRAHECLQ
+280 DFHLRAHERLQ
-291 DGTTPIVHLSFTL
+291 DDATPLVHLSFTL
-304 LSPMSPSAHAP
+304 LSPMPPSVHAP
-315 VENGTREATDDRRQ
+315 AENGAREVTNDRRQHDTEAGGSDAREATDDRRQHNTETDESDARKVMDDHRQ

-341 VTNDRRLHCTDASEN
+341 A
-356 GTREA
+356 
-361 TDDRRQHGT
+361 
-370 ETDENDAREVT
+370 T

-445 QSLAAFVD
+445 QSLAEFVD

-459 ACARNCY
+459 ACAQNCY
-466 QRVSGCFLPECSEV
+466 QRVSGCFLPECSEI

-486 AEYRDKLRYAQYSD
+486 TEYRDKLRYAQYSD

-516 LEAAL
+516 LAVYGV

>member
-1 MICIEKVLTQPV
+1 MKGKVHMIRIEKVLTQPV

-47 VLTYTAD
+47 VLTYTAA
-54 ASIAKDRNIASSS
+54 ASIAAEGNTASSS
-67 DEAQL
+67 DEAQI
-72 SAGPSAHRAAS
+72 SAVPSAHRAAS
-83 APTSRTTSP
+83 V
-92 DSNEPEAAGHWTLLQ
+92 PETAGHWTLLQ

-151 QYRLRASRPHHST
+151 QYGLHAPRPYHST
-164 ALHERANC
+164 ALQERADC
-172 PATDES
+172 PATDGS
-178 AIADARPLYSFD
+178 AIADAPPLYSFD

-271 HRYRSLPHS
+271 LRYRALPHS

-291 DGTTPIVHLSFTL
+291 DGGTPLVHLSFTL

-315 VENGTREATDDRRQ
+315 AESGTRGATDDRRQ
-329 HDTETGVSDARE
+329 HHPG
-341 VTNDRRLHCTDASEN
+341 ASEN

-361 TDDRRQHGT
+361 TDDRRQH
-370 ETDENDAREVT
+370 
-381 DDRRLHWPA
+381 WPV
-390 LTLPKPMDLRGDF
+390 LTLPRPVDLRGDF

-426 FFADFEH
+426 FFTDFEH

-445 QSLAAFVD
+445 QSLAEFVD

-506 AKAVAYLKSF
+506 AKAIAYLKSF
-516 LEAAL
+516 LEAYGV

>member
-1 MICIEKVLTQPV
+1 MKGKVHMIRIEKVLTQPV
-13 PSDIYTIG
+13 PYDIYTIG

-47 VLTYTAD
+47 ILTYTD
-54 ASIAKDRNIASSS
+54 KN
-67 DEAQL
+67 
-72 SAGPSAHRAAS
+72 
-83 APTSRTTSP
+83 
-92 DSNEPEAAGHWTLLQ
+92 WTLLQ

-151 QYRLRASRPHHST
+151 QYGLRTPRPHHST
-164 ALHERANC
+164 ALHDRADC
-172 PATDES
+172 PATDGS

-202 PLKRLLGLPD
+202 PLKHLLGLPD

-271 HRYRSLPHS
+271 LRYRSLPHS
-280 DFQLRAHECLQ
+280 DFQLRAHERLQ
-291 DGTTPIVHLSFTL
+291 DGGTPLVHLSFTL
-304 LSPMSPSAHAP
+304 LSPMSPSAHVPA
-315 VENGTREATDDRRQ
+315 ENAT
-329 HDTETGVSDARE
+329 
-341 VTNDRRLHCTDASEN
+341 
-356 GTREA
+356 
-361 TDDRRQHGT
+361 
-370 ETDENDAREVT
+370 REVT
-381 DDRRLHWPA
+381 DDRRLHCIDAGENGNREATEDRRQHWPA
-390 LTLPKPMDLRGDF
+390 LTLPRPVDLRGDF

-426 FFADFEH
+426 FFTDFEH

-445 QSLAAFVD
+445 QSLAEFVD

-506 AKAVAYLKSF
+506 TKAVTYLKSF
-516 LEAAL
+516 LVYGV

>member
-1 MICIEKVLTQPV
+1 MICIEKALTQPV

-47 VLTYTAD
+47 VLTYT
-54 ASIAKDRNIASSS
+54 
-67 DEAQL
+67 
-72 SAGPSAHRAAS
+72 
-83 APTSRTTSP
+83 
-92 DSNEPEAAGHWTLLQ
+92 PETAGHWTLLQ

-151 QYRLRASRPHHST
+151 QYGLRAPRPHHST
-164 ALHERANC
+164 ALHDRADC
-172 PATDES
+172 PATDGS
-178 AIADARPLYSFD
+178 AIADAPLLYSFD

-271 HRYRSLPHS
+271 LRYRSLPHS
-280 DFQLRAHECLQ
+280 DFQLRAHERLQ
-291 DGTTPIVHLSFTL
+291 DGGTPLVHLSFTL

-315 VENGTREATDDRRQ
+315 AESGTREATDDRRQ
-329 HDTETGVSDARE
+329 H
-341 VTNDRRLHCTDASEN
+341 
-356 GTREA
+356 
-361 TDDRRQHGT
+361 
-370 ETDENDAREVT
+370 
-381 DDRRLHWPA
+381 WPA
-390 LTLPKPMDLRGDF
+390 LTLPRPVDLRGDF

-445 QSLAAFVD
+445 QSLAEFVD

-506 AKAVAYLKSF
+506 AKAVTYLKSF
-516 LEAAL
+516 LVYGV